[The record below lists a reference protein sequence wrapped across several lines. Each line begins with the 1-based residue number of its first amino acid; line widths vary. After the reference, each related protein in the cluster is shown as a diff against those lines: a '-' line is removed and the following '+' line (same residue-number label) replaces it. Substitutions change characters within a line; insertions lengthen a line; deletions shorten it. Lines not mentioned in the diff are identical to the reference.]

1 MPGSFW
7 ITMPSE
13 NGLRNCNRIAGSCSA
28 RGGAMIYA
36 CFSEASTPRTR
47 RRTTALLP
55 SRCKLLEPARLRGAK
70 LAVSRNGRR
79 RRSAEARDWQTW
91 TLAAEAE
98 IGPQAHMVGGPQ

>member
-1 MPGSFW
+1 MILPALAK
-7 ITMPSE
+7 PQ
-13 NGLRNCNRIAGSCSA
+13 LRGPE
-28 RGGAMIYA
+28 GGPQR
-36 CFSEASTPRTR
+36 C
-47 RRTTALLP
+47 LP
-55 SRCKLLEPARLRGAK
+55 SRCKLLEPARLKGAK